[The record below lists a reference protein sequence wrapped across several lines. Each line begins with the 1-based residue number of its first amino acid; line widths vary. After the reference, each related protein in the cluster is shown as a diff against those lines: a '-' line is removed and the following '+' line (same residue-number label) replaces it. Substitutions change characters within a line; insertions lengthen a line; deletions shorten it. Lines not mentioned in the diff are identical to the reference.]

1 MQIGSFLRVI
11 HVDKTIKL
19 LLEIISLD

>member
-1 MQIGSFLRVI
+1 MQIGSFLTVI